1 MAGARSLV
9 DAEIQT
15 GYNMP
20 GAILIRTLGEPRFR
34 EESVGVK
41 KNRDFDY
48 RKAAADLD
56 GAGAHDPEEIYA
68 CRSEKAIR
76 SCMSEHGLKADKYF
90 KQDKRDP
97 GAKKD
102 DEGCFFTTACV
113 EARGLPGHLSGQ
125 PPRRQRG
132 DRGILPHGPGIVD
145 AINAREDRGAIW
157 NRVYAE
163 LVEPCVALICDHQEE
178 SAYRLYREYALMLR
192 ARYGRN

>member
-1 MAGARSLV
+1 M
-9 DAEIQT
+9 
-15 GYNMP
+15 
-20 GAILIRTLGEPRFR
+20 
-34 EESVGVK
+34 GVK

-76 SCMSEHGLKADKYF
+76 SYMSEHGLKADKYF
-90 KQDKRDP
+90 KQDKREP

-102 DEGCFFTTACV
+102 DEGCFLTTACV
-113 EARGLPGHLSGQ
+113 EARGLPDDCEALETLRTFRDACLANRPDG
-125 PPRRQRG
+125 REAIAEYYRMA
-132 DRGILPHGPGIVD
+132 PGIVD
-145 AINAREDRGAIW
+145 AINALEDRGAIW